1 MKEARIILPLVGK
14 SADGVRPPSAAAVHR
29 LLRTRLAKRFGGY
42 TRTTGYG
49 GWVDGEGQIVE
60 ENVAVYDVAINPTAE
75 DNADLRDIAV
85 AAARNLLQDAV
96 YFRQT
101 SGLLEIISLK
111 P

>member
-1 MKEARIILPLVGK
+1 MKEARIILPLEGN
-14 SADGVRPPSAAAVHR
+14 SADGTRSPAGATVHK

-42 TRTTGYG
+42 TRTTGFG

-60 ENVAVYDVAINPTAE
+60 EDVAIYDVAINPTAK

-85 AAARNLLQDAV
+85 AAACNLLQDAV

-101 SGLLEIISLK
+101 SGLVEIINLK